1 MSHKFISLLLLFG
14 IIAFSSAFEYPPAPA
29 PAPALVPPTV
39 ERPGI
44 SIVLV
49 LFAIFGGL
57 AVVAA
62 VLFVFINWVHRHEEK
77 KLPGRTDIPRYD
89 KGLAFVALA

>member
-62 VLFVFINWVHRHEEK
+62 VLFVFINDCLRV
-77 KLPGRTDIPRYD
+77 
-89 KGLAFVALA
+89 VALFYFFGHILQLSLFAYI